1 MILERPYVSALQL
14 RATIFSAQR
23 ATPAHQQEALVSRH
37 PDRDASLAERLHSC
51 L

>member
-1 MILERPYVSALQL
+1 MSFERPNVLALQL

-23 ATPAHQQEALVSRH
+23 ATPARQQEALVSRH
-37 PDRDASLAERLHSC
+37 PDDASLAERLHGC